1 MRRKHGFTIIELL
14 VALAIVGILV
24 AIAVWNY
31 HTSIQRARQKRT
43 MADMRSIATA
53 WEARATDVKSYNAA
67 AAGFTMPASPI
78 TIGQMN
84 TLLVPTYIKVLPR
97 IDGWGHPLDFAADQ
111 AIGSTSGA
119 SDYALRSPGRDGVFS
134 APYIVG
140 GTTAFDCDIVY
151 SDGSFVVYPEGLQ
164 R

>member
-31 HTSIQRARQKRT
+31 HASIQRARQKRT

-53 WEARATDVKSYNAA
+53 WEGRATDVKSYNAA
-67 AAGFTMPASPI
+67 AAGFTMPAAPI
-78 TIGQMN
+78 SFGEMN

-97 IDGWGHPLDFAADQ
+97 IDGWGHPFDFAADQ
-111 AIGSTSGA
+111 AVGSVTVADLYS
-119 SDYALRSPGRDGVFS
+119 LRSPGRDGVYATS
-134 APYIVG
+134 YVLG
-140 GTTAFDCDIVY
+140 GTTDFDCDIVY
-151 SDGSFVVYPEGLQ
+151 SGGSFVVYPEGLQ

>member
-53 WEARATDVKSYNAA
+53 WEGRATDVKSYNAA
-67 AAGFTMPASPI
+67 AAGFTMPAAPI
-78 TIGQMN
+78 TFGEMN

-97 IDGWGHPLDFAADQ
+97 IDGWGHPFDFAADQ
-111 AIGSTSGA
+111 AVGSGTGA
-119 SDYALRSPGRDGVFS
+119 DLYALRSPGRDGVYATS
-134 APYIVG
+134 YVLG
-140 GTTAFDCDIVY
+140 GTTDFDCDIVY
-151 SDGSFVVYPEGLQ
+151 SGGSFVIYPEGLQ